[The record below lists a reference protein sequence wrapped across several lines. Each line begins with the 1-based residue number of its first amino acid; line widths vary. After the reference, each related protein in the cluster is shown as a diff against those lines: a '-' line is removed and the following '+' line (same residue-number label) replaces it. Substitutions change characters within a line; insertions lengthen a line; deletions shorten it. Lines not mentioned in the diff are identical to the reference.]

1 VQLDPIKVN
10 FQVNPDV
17 PLLMIISGPSGVG
30 KDSVLR
36 ALKKRNLPLHHVV
49 TANTR
54 PPRPDEREGIDYYFV
69 SREKFEDMIEN
80 DELLEYSEVYED
92 YKGVPKFEVRKA
104 ISTNKDVI
112 FRLDV
117 QGAEKIK
124 SIYPQTI
131 SIFLIP
137 ANQEEWIQ
145 RLGGRSQVTDKD
157 LDTRIETVQAEL
169 ETISKFDYVVVNA
182 QNKLKETVDTI
193 EAIITA
199 EHHRTNKA
207 PIDV

>member
-1 VQLDPIKVN
+1 VQLDPINVN

-124 SIYPQTI
+124 SIYAQTI